1 MKLKLNTHQALLEVL
16 MKDMRDASPF
26 PVFSLGQ
33 LKRQRLE
40 SCRPLPDLNLQF
52 ITGFPQARFCPY
64 AIRDVMD
71 EERDSRNLARRSKNW
86 TDVCFHDASVP
97 FVHENLKGAGLH
109 RFTELRPP
117 GLCQTM
123 RQKGKDHM
131 THEILGGD
139 PHSPAYRVICIQNNT
154 ISIQEHN
161 GFDGAIEQGG
171 EIRLA
176 CLQLLLDP
184 SALGG
189 VLQDARPEHIPIRQR
204 SGNRIEM
211 NPSHLAVPEN
221 APIPVERF
229 KGIHGGNVFGY
240 EIRPVFRMNPFGN
253 DLRIGFPLGLGHSQ
267 YLAEDITRHLDAVV
281 RRQARDPL
289 AVHPLP
295 GGGDAQPVNSDGKRR
310 DQVSIEI
317 TLECKTLRRLPGST
331 LYRERPSAVVAHN
344 RLCFTRQCLSIFWDH
359 GFTPL
364 LCAYRKYRPWWSNQ
378 MARLDNDLSSSR
390 AIQRQTAIDYIR
402 C

>member
-1 MKLKLNTHQALLEVL
+1 
-16 MKDMRDASPF
+16 
-26 PVFSLGQ
+26 
-33 LKRQRLE
+33 
-40 SCRPLPDLNLQF
+40 
-52 ITGFPQARFCPY
+52 
-64 AIRDVMD
+64 
-71 EERDSRNLARRSKNW
+71 
-86 TDVCFHDASVP
+86 
-97 FVHENLKGAGLH
+97 
-109 RFTELRPP
+109 
-117 GLCQTM
+117 M

-139 PHSPAYRVICIQNNT
+139 PHSPAHRVICIQNNA
-154 ISIQEHN
+154 IGIQEHN

-189 VLQDARPEHIPIRQR
+189 VLQDAGPEHIPIRQR

-211 NPSHLAVPEN
+211 NPARLAVPEN

-229 KGIHGGNVFGY
+229 QGIHSGNVLGN
-240 EIRPVFRMNPFGN
+240 EIRPVVRMNPFGN
-253 DLRIGFPLGLGHSQ
+253 NLRIGFPLGLGHSQ

-289 AVHPLP
+289 TVYPLP

-310 DQVSIEI
+310 DQISIEI

-331 LYRERPSAVVAHN
+331 LYRERPAAVVADP
-344 RLCFTRQCLSIFWDH
+344 RLCFTRHCPSIFWDH
-359 GFTPL
+359 GFTL
-364 LCAYRKYRPWWSNQ
+364 LLRVYRKYRPGWSNQ
-378 MARLDNDLSSSR
+378 MSYSHFGGGAGEEEGRERAKNDRELMG
-390 AIQRQTAIDYIR
+390 
-402 C
+402 